1 MHMLTLGVIKISII
15 YLIGCE
21 NLIGDKLLGT
31 SVRDFFQLLDMPM
44 KDSVNL
50 LIDGKTHHKSGQHDF
65 LKLGLELHKK
75 KEGS

>member
-21 NLIGDKLLGT
+21 KSHRRQT
-31 SVRDFFQLLDMPM
+31 SRHICERFFQLLDMPM

-50 LIDGKTHHKSGQHDF
+50 LIDGKTHHKSRQHDF
-65 LKLGLELHKK
+65 FKLGLELHKK
-75 KEGS
+75 KEAS